1 MRYRRLGRTGF
12 NVSEISLGTVEI
24 GMPYGIAEN
33 GNVAVPD
40 ESSAGRLLNHAL
52 DIGVNFIDTARA
64 YGESEAIIGRALQN
78 RRQEYFLTSKV
89 VSPHGQSSEVAQVRD
104 LTTASVQE
112 SLRLLQTD
120 YIDLMMIHC
129 RATEILPD
137 QTVFETLLGFKEAG
151 HIRKIG
157 ASVYGEEAP
166 LAAINH
172 GGFDCLQIAYSVLD
186 RRLESR
192 VFPLAEDMDVGLVAR
207 SVLLK
212 GALSDRYRHLP
223 AALAGLKTR
232 VQQLETLAS
241 RQDMTL
247 PELAYRYVISQKM
260 PQTALVGTASIEELE
275 QVIRFAESGP
285 LSDDQI
291 TALRSMPMPE
301 AYDLN
306 PGNWP
311 AK

>member
-1 MRYRRLGRTGF
+1 MRYRRLGRTGL

-33 GNVAVPD
+33 GHVAVPD

-52 DIGVNFIDTARA
+52 DVGVNFIDTARA
-64 YGESEAIIGRALQN
+64 YGESEAIIGRALRN

-89 VSPHGQSSEVAQVRD
+89 VSPHGQNSGVAQVRD

-129 RATEILPD
+129 RAAEILPD
-137 QTVFETLLGFKEAG
+137 QIVFETLLGFKDAG
-151 HIRKIG
+151 RIRKIG

-166 LAAINH
+166 VAAINH

-192 VFPLAEDMDVGLVAR
+192 VFPLAEEMDVGLVAR

-241 RQDMTL
+241 QQDMTL
-247 PELAYRYVISQKM
+247 PELAYRYVISQKI
-260 PQTALVGTASIEELE
+260 PQTALVGTASIEELD

-291 TALRSMPMPE
+291 TALRSMPMAE
-301 AYDLN
+301 AHDLN